1 MSAALSTF
9 GGLIVIVTAGLLRR
23 ERTSRHQD
31 FFTAIG
37 FALYIAAGI
46 KLHLAIVHWFPKTL
60 DPQFLH
66 YDQAL
71 GFDPLRVMAAA
82 RQHPA
87 VLGFLEASYWLLST
101 MLGLAWVVEQNRVL
115 RLAAF
120 LAGIFCF
127 AFYMLL
133 PAVGPVFYNWD
144 AGFALNAPRNCM
156 PSMHL
161 SWAMLMAWNAKRLHW
176 RLLFTIY
183 ALIMAAA
190 TLAIGQ
196 HYLIDL
202 LAAVPY
208 VVVIQIVAARLLH
221 PNKIQ
226 APVSPLRAPETWVQ
240 ND

>member
-9 GGLIVIVTAGLLRR
+9 AGLIVIAAAGLVRQDRAHRR
-23 ERTSRHQD
+23 QD
-31 FFTAIG
+31 LLTAIG

-66 YDQAL
+66 YDQTL
-71 GFDPLRVMAAA
+71 GFQPLHVMALA

-87 VLGFLEASYWLLST
+87 VLAFLEASYWLLSG

-120 LAGIFCF
+120 LGGVFCF

-133 PAVGPVFYNWD
+133 PAVGPVFYNWN
-144 AGFALNAPRNCM
+144 AGIALNAPRNCM

-161 SWAMLMAWNAKRLHW
+161 TWAMLMAWNARRLPW
-176 RLLFTIY
+176 RLLFGIY
-183 ALIMAAA
+183 SLIMAAA

-208 VVVIQIVAARLLH
+208 AILIQISAASLLH
-221 PNKIQ
+221 PKKVQ
-226 APVSPLRAPETWVQ
+226 APPLSLGAAETSMR

>member
-1 MSAALSTF
+1 
-9 GGLIVIVTAGLLRR
+9 
-23 ERTSRHQD
+23 
-31 FFTAIG
+31 
-37 FALYIAAGI
+37 
-46 KLHLAIVHWFPKTL
+46 
-60 DPQFLH
+60 
-66 YDQAL
+66 
-71 GFDPLRVMAAA
+71 
-82 RQHPA
+82 
-87 VLGFLEASYWLLST
+87 
-101 MLGLAWVVEQNRVL
+101 
-115 RLAAF
+115 
-120 LAGIFCF
+120 
-127 AFYMLL
+127 
-133 PAVGPVFYNWD
+133 
-144 AGFALNAPRNCM
+144 
-156 PSMHL
+156 MHL